1 MMESFCW
8 RTHQKFHVNCSSFST
23 ELSSEERLGV
33 FIPRLPNVIVQH
45 QRAPGALGAHYS
57 LHSQNH
63 PSCCHHDQPS
73 PSRHG
78 HGPFL
83 PLYYCTGPIIVREG
97 IAPNGKCMTLRFGY
111 FKVTIYDF
119 DFCSFK
125 LNSVCKCY
133 HQYTFCLQDLKMKPD
148 LKFSCESFIF
158 PHSALN
164 ITACHFSLQMSS
176 ASSRYT
182 QSKYWKNGM
191 NWDHQWFLYIL
202 FCLLLYQQP

>member
-1 MMESFCW
+1 MYPKQMMESFCW

-63 PSCCHHDQPS
+63 PSWCHHDQPS

-119 DFCSFK
+119 DFCSYR
-125 LNSVCKCY
+125 LNSSYKCYPNTLSVWKICRWNLIWSFPVKVLFFLIVLWILQLAISPCKC
-133 HQYTFCLQDLKMKPD
+133 H
-148 LKFSCESFIF
+148 
-158 PHSALN
+158 PH
-164 ITACHFSLQMSS
+164 H
-176 ASSRYT
+176 
-182 QSKYWKNGM
+182 
-191 NWDHQWFLYIL
+191 
-202 FCLLLYQQP
+202 